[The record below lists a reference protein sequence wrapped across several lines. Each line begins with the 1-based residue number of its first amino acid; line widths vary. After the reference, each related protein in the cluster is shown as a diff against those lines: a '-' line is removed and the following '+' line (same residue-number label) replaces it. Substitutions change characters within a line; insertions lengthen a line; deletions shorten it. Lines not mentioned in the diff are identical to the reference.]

1 MDEKVLY
8 FKVPALGSFVLS
20 VYLLGFGGGSKIRVS
35 SFSDALVLFL
45 SAIASREL
53 CSRRRDREDFEVTL
67 SCKKY
72 GKRFLFTL
80 WQTYLQGQN
89 AFFFLVIV
97 FSRKKWYNL
106 FGARIFLCVAIVF
119 LLRRRTGTQTLVQSG
134 HQLASLQVVQ

>member
-1 MDEKVLY
+1 MKKFCT

-35 SFSDALVLFL
+35 SFGDALVLFL

-53 CSRRRDREDFEVTL
+53 CSRCRDRDDFEVAL

-80 WQTYLQGQN
+80 WQKSLLGRN
-89 AFFFLVIV
+89 SFFFRVIV
-97 FSRKKWYNL
+97 FSRKKWDNL
-106 FGARIFLCVAIVF
+106 FGARIFSCAAIVF
-119 LLRRRTGTQTLVQSG
+119 LLRRRTGTQTLVQSD
-134 HQLASLQVVQ
+134 HQQASLQVVQ

>member
-1 MDEKVLY
+1 MKKLCT
-8 FKVPALGSFVLS
+8 FKLPALSSFVLS

-35 SFSDALVLFL
+35 SFGDALVLFI

-67 SCKKY
+67 SCEKY

-80 WQTYLQGQN
+80 WQKYLQGQN
-89 AFFFLVIV
+89 AYFFLVIV
-97 FSRKKWYNL
+97 FSGKKWDSL
-106 FGARIFLCVAIVF
+106 FGARVFLCAAIVF
-119 LLRRRTGTQTLVQSG
+119 LLRRRTGTQTLVQSV